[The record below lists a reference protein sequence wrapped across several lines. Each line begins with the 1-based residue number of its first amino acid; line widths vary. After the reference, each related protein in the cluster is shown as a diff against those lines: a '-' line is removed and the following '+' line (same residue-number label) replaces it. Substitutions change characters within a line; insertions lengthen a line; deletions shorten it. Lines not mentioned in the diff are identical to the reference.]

1 MYLFDLLPSP
11 PQLFNDALWVLQS
24 LQASRRVSLV
34 AHPTPTP
41 ANFDV
46 NLQTNTGF
54 FPSKPLPK
62 LQGPFSSWEHA
73 LAQAQ
78 GMLKLGED
86 LFGDA
91 SESGRAEGEQW
102 RQRIRSLPILTTEDL
117 HQDPQLL
124 RRAHKVLAFLVHFYV
139 HSIPP
144 DTTTGPIVVPRSLV
158 APLMSV
164 SHTLRMAPVL
174 TFADTVLWNWELIN
188 PELPVTIENMRFGQE
203 LFSGTEDERNF
214 YLGSART
221 EMIGVEM
228 LHIFN
233 EYHNLPNV
241 TDLSS
246 VGKINRLLTRLT
258 SVIQELGAS
267 VQSVREIVDP
277 HMFYWEV
284 RPWFNGSASSDSAPA
299 WIYEGV
305 SDTSKL
311 DLSGPSAGQS
321 SVMHAVDLFLDIDHK
336 LQQRRYPAPSD
347 ANKRAD
353 HGFMER
359 MRRYMPGKHRD
370 YLEYIGGSP
379 RAVREVAQSTPA
391 IREAYNIAVTALKK
405 LRDSHMRIACL
416 YVVTMS
422 RNTKPPV
429 GCPMFAMAQRMERAA
444 ARSGPVTGTGGNELS
459 LLLKA
464 GRDATQRAVLR
475 G

>member
-1 MYLFDLLPSP
+1 MYPIDLLPSP
-11 PQLFNDALWVLQS
+11 LHLFNDALRILQS
-24 LQASRRVSLV
+24 YQVSRRVSLD
-34 AHPTPTP
+34 AHPTP
-41 ANFDV
+41 ADFDV

-54 FPSKPLPK
+54 FPPEPLPR
-62 LQGPFSSWEHA
+62 LQEPFDVWEHA
-73 LAQAQ
+73 LSQAQ
-78 GMLKLGED
+78 KVLKLGED
-86 LFGDA
+86 LLNDGSRIS
-91 SESGRAEGEQW
+91 SEDELW
-102 RQRIRSLPILTTEDL
+102 RERIRSLPILTTEDL
-117 HQDPQLL
+117 HHDHQLL

-144 DTTTGPIVVPRSLV
+144 DAITGPIIVPRSLI

-164 SHTLRMAPVL
+164 SHVLRIAPVL

-214 YLGSART
+214 YLGSAKA

-233 EYHNLPNV
+233 EYQNLPNT

-246 VGKINRLLTRLT
+246 VCRINKLLNRLT
-258 SVIQELGAS
+258 SIIQEIDAN

-284 RPWFNGSASSDSAPA
+284 RPWFNGSASSASAPA

-305 SDTSKL
+305 NDTSTL

-336 LQQRRYPAPSD
+336 LQQRRYPAPSEG
-347 ANKRAD
+347 NKRAD

-370 YLEYIGGSP
+370 YLENIAESSRP
-379 RAVREVAQSTPA
+379 IREVAQSTPA
-391 IREAYNIAVTALKK
+391 VREAYNSAVTALKK
-405 LRDSHMRIACL
+405 LRDAHMRIACL
-416 YVVTMS
+416 YVVSMS
-422 RNTKPPV
+422 RSTKPPV
-429 GCPMFAMAQRMERAA
+429 GCPMFAMAERMERQAA
-444 ARSGPVTGTGGNELS
+444 KSGPVTGTGGNELS

-464 GRDATQRAVLR
+464 GRDATHRAFLKN
-475 G
+475 